1 MLFRSVLG
9 ACGKYRFDELEG
21 SSHQPAAAGKSSYG
35 QGKKGGA
42 FFGCAVPVEDEKILF
57 YYTGH
62 YGDHGKDREAE
73 EAQVMVESQDS
84 ISFGT
89 DRTEDL
95 RYL

>member
-1 MLFRSVLG
+1 MLPSGWRRRNKFLC
-9 ACGKYRFDELEG
+9 AINKC
-21 SSHQPAAAGKSSYG
+21 
-35 QGKKGGA
+35 GA

-73 EAQVMVESQDS
+73 EAQVMVENQDS